1 MFPARLRNAA
11 DSYVQAGKRTSYM
24 EIRSK
29 RLIATGAL
37 ALVAGA
43 VPFALKLHAQ
53 GQTAAGPTAASA
65 PTMSEKAFK
74 NVQVLKGI
82 PVDEFMGT
90 MGLFSAA
97 LSYCCGDCHTG
108 AGTDNP
114 KWEADPPRKIMAR
127 RMAAMVQTINK
138 TNFGGNQSVTCWT
151 CHRGSP
157 NPAVTP
163 SIDTIYGEPLNFPA
177 DVVPA
182 GRSGVPSADEIFNKF
197 TTALGGADAISKLTS
212 YSAKGTSHLFGE
224 TRDDSMEL
232 YAKMPDSLV
241 TIVHQREGD
250 VARSFNG
257 RDAWVMLPLT
267 VVKEYPLNGSAREG
281 GKLDAEMAFPGRLK
295 SLFQTWRVG
304 TPVTIDGRETNV
316 LQAREKGILATF
328 YFDKETN
335 LLTRMVHYAD
345 SMVGR
350 VPTQIDYSDYRP
362 VAGVKIA
369 HKWTYGWVSGREEY
383 QITEVQPNVQ
393 IDNARFG
400 KPVQR
405 TK

>member
-1 MFPARLRNAA
+1 MN
-11 DSYVQAGKRTSYM
+11 
-24 EIRSK
+24 IRSK
-29 RLIATGAL
+29 RLIAIGAL
-37 ALVAGA
+37 AICIAAPPL
-43 VPFALKLHAQ
+43 ALKLRAQ
-53 GQTAAGPTAASA
+53 AQTSAPGSTAAPR
-65 PTMSEKAFK
+65 PQMSDQAFR

-114 KWEADPPRKIMAR
+114 KWEDDPPRKKRAR
-127 RMAAMVQTINK
+127 QMIEMVKNINK
-138 TNFGGNQSVTCWT
+138 TNFPGAQPAVTCWT

-163 SIDTIYGEPLNFPA
+163 SIDTIYGEPLSFPA
-177 DVVPA
+177 DIVPT
-182 GRSGVPSADEIFNKF
+182 GRSGVPTADEIFARF
-197 TTALGGADAISKLTS
+197 TTAIGGADAINKLTS

-224 TRDDSMEL
+224 TRDDPMEL
-232 YAKMPDSLV
+232 YAKTPDDLV
-241 TIVHQREGD
+241 TTVHQREGD

-267 VVKEYPLNGSAREG
+267 VVKEYPLTGSAREG

-295 SLFQTWRVG
+295 SYFQTWRVG
-304 TPVTIDGRETNV
+304 TPVTLDGRENNV
-316 LQAREKGILATF
+316 LQARATGILATF

-335 LLTRMVHYAD
+335 LLTRMVRYAD
-345 SMVGR
+345 SAVGR

-362 VAGVKIA
+362 VAGVKLA
-369 HKWTYGWVSGREEY
+369 HKWIYGWVSGREEY
-383 QITEVQPNVQ
+383 AMTEVQPNVQ
-393 IDNARFG
+393 IDAAKFAR
-400 KPVQR
+400 PVQR

>member
-1 MFPARLRNAA
+1 M
-11 DSYVQAGKRTSYM
+11 D
-24 EIRSK
+24 IRSK

-37 ALVAGA
+37 AVVAGA
-43 VPFALKLHAQ
+43 VPFALKLRAQ
-53 GQTAAGPTAASA
+53 APPAAGPTAASA

-127 RMAAMVQTINK
+127 RMASMVQTINK
-138 TNFGGNQSVTCWT
+138 TQFNGRQAITCWT

-177 DVVPA
+177 DVVPPA
-182 GRSGVPSADEIFNKF
+182 RSGAPSADEIFNRF
-197 TTALGGADAISKLTS
+197 VTALGGADAISKLTS

-224 TRDDSMEL
+224 TRDDAMEL
-232 YAKMPDSLV
+232 YAKMPESLV
-241 TIVHQREGD
+241 TTVHQREGD

-257 RDAWVMLPLT
+257 RDAFVMLPLT

-295 SLFQTWRVG
+295 SLFQDWRVG

-316 LQAREKGILATF
+316 LQR
-328 YFDKETN
+328 
-335 LLTRMVHYAD
+335 
-345 SMVGR
+345 S
-350 VPTQIDYSDYRP
+350 
-362 VAGVKIA
+362 
-369 HKWTYGWVSGREEY
+369 EE
-383 QITEVQPNVQ
+383 
-393 IDNARFG
+393 
-400 KPVQR
+400 
-405 TK
+405 